1 MCLVINDC
9 SSKGTS
15 YKLAPA
21 WVLANQLI
29 KNKSYTKLLCNIKP
43 DGSMIW
49 QKLNATATGQGTIIQ
64 I

>member
-1 MCLVINDC
+1 MSDDWVEGSDRLFNAIGDR
-9 SSKGTS
+9 
-15 YKLAPA
+15 
-21 WVLANQLI
+21 VLANQLI